1 MRKKDGTKPTL
12 RAVDGVLAKK
22 KRQPQWQG
30 DDSSAGGR
38 PRSLTLSQ
46 AQQLLQLVFKERG
59 KARVTVS
66 YCRWRLPFLREV
78 AGETVRRALLH
89 AGSAYLRRRGK
100 TAVPQEWRA
109 KRMVYCR
116 WILRQ
121 SAADLRK
128 YAYADGTTFY
138 LARSPAEQS
147 GQQRAAPGPSLW
159 RMANGKDGLWDEN
172 IGPSLYAKSRAK
184 PVKIWGYFSDGML
197 QYYVLPRDG
206 QRTVHMNPGR
216 FVKLVRS
223 KFAKWRRLCLPRCAS
238 VTLVHDHERCLVRPE
253 SVRAL
258 KAAGCVPI
266 KKHPRHSAD
275 RNVIEV
281 WWNRLRLRLEKI
293 APATAESR
301 PQFLQRLRRTVTWLN
316 ARQRH
321 SGRKLCRGQRRR
333 ATSVLQLRGA
343 KCKY

>member
-1 MRKKDGTKPTL
+1 
-12 RAVDGVLAKK
+12 
-22 KRQPQWQG
+22 
-30 DDSSAGGR
+30 
-38 PRSLTLSQ
+38 
-46 AQQLLQLVFKERG
+46 
-59 KARVTVS
+59 
-66 YCRWRLPFLREV
+66 
-78 AGETVRRALLH
+78 
-89 AGSAYLRRRGK
+89 
-100 TAVPQEWRA
+100 
-109 KRMVYCR
+109 
-116 WILRQ
+116 
-121 SAADLRK
+121 
-128 YAYADGTTFY
+128 
-138 LARSPAEQS
+138 
-147 GQQRAAPGPSLW
+147 
-159 RMANGKDGLWDEN
+159 MANGKDGLWGEN
-172 IGPSLYAKSRAK
+172 IGPSLYAKSQGK

-206 QRTVHMNPGR
+206 QRTVHMNTGR

-258 KAAGCVPI
+258 KAAGCVPL
-266 KKHPRHSAD
+266 KKHPKHSAD
-275 RNVIEV
+275 LNVIEV

-293 APATAESR
+293 APAAAESR
-301 PQFLQRLRRTVTWLN
+301 PRFLQRLRRTVTWLN